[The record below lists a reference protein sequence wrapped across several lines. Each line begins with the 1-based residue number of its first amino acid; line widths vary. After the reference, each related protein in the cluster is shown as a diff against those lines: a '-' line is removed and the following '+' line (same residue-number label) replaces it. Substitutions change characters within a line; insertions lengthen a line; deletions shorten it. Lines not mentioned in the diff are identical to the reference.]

1 MPLEAVWEKGLPG
14 YILLRFR
21 PVFFMNNEKY
31 LMINIKKLLTM
42 VKMSVIVHLTINIKY
57 LTEETKT

>member
-1 MPLEAVWEKGLPG
+1 
-14 YILLRFR
+14 
-21 PVFFMNNEKY
+21 MNNEKY